1 MKKIIATVLAMV
13 MALAL
18 CTVAFATTYGDL
30 YKQNAAGG
38 WEKQELDGGIAYTSP
53 VETKSTDGKLVS
65 AKLGYYTFTIKGNT
79 SSANYVEVAKDDAT
93 FQLTVDGSVK
103 YLAVATDADTTN
115 AYTLKGTEV
124 EAKGADAKCGE
135 IQTITADNGKLYLAD
150 GKYYV
155 SGGNTYLLA
164 DGHVVAVTAAG
175 EGSYTV
181 KEHQFEIVSQ
191 AKDSAGVIT
200 GSLKCKNCPQTATLT
215 NKLSAI
221 PVGASSV
228 AGTAETFGAGLYA
241 YWTEGSTTPST
252 GTTTK
257 PSPKTFDAR
266 IAMYV
271 GMALTSVA
279 GSAVVIGKKKEF

>member
-215 NKLSAI
+215 NKPSAI

-228 AGTAETFGAGLYA
+228 EGTGTFGTGLYA

-257 PSPKTFDAR
+257 PSPKTFDAG

>member
-65 AKLGYYTFTIKGNT
+65 AKLGYYTFTIQGNT
-79 SSANYVEVAKDDAT
+79 SSASYVEVAKDDAT

-103 YLAVATDADTTN
+103 YLAVATAMDTTN

-124 EAKGADAKCGE
+124 KAKGADAKCGE
-135 IQTITADNGKLYLAD
+135 IETITSGKLYLAD

-155 SGGNTYLLA
+155 TGTGTYLLA
-164 DGHVVAVTAAG
+164 DGHVVEVTAAG

-228 AGTAETFGAGLYA
+228 AGTANTFGEGLYA

-257 PSPKTFDAR
+257 PSPKTFDAG

>member
-65 AKLGYYTFTIKGNT
+65 AKLGYYTFTIKGEA
-79 SSANYVEVAKDDAT
+79 SANYVEVAKDDAT

-103 YLAVATDADTTN
+103 YLAVATTMDTTN

-124 EAKGADAKCGE
+124 EAKGNDAKCGE
-135 IQTITADNGKLYLAD
+135 IVEIPSGKLYLAD

-155 SGGNTYLLA
+155 TGTGTYLLA
-164 DGHVVAVTAAG
+164 DGHVVEVAAAG
-175 EGSYTV
+175 ENSYTV

-215 NKLSAI
+215 NKPSAI

-228 AGTAETFGAGLYA
+228 EGTGTFGAGLYA

-252 GTTTK
+252 GTTTTK
-257 PSPKTFDAR
+257 PSPKTFDAG

>member
-65 AKLGYYTFTIKGNT
+65 AKLGYYTFTIKG
-79 SSANYVEVAKDDAT
+79 SPSASYVEVAKDDAT

-103 YLAVATDADTTN
+103 YLDVATTVDTTN

-124 EAKGADAKCGE
+124 KAKGADAKCGE
-135 IQTITADNGKLYLAD
+135 IVEIPSGKLYLAD

-155 SGGNTYLLA
+155 TGTGTYLLA
-164 DGHVVAVTAAG
+164 DGHVVEVTAAG
-175 EGSYTV
+175 ENSYTV
-181 KEHQFEIVSQ
+181 KAHQFEIVSQ

-215 NKLSAI
+215 NKPSAI

-228 AGTAETFGAGLYA
+228 EGTGTFGEGLYA

-257 PSPKTFDAR
+257 PSPKTFDAG

>member
-65 AKLGYYTFTIKGNT
+65 AKLGYYTFTIKGEA
-79 SSANYVEVAKDDAT
+79 SANYVEVAKDDAT

-103 YLAVATDADTTN
+103 YLAVATAMDTTN

-124 EAKGADAKCGE
+124 KAKGADAKCGE
-135 IQTITADNGKLYLAD
+135 IETITGNAKLYLAD

-155 SGGNTYLLA
+155 TGTGTYLLA
-164 DGHVVAVTAAG
+164 DGHVVEVAAAG
-175 EGSYTV
+175 ENSYTV
-181 KEHQFEIVSQ
+181 KAHQFEIVSQ

-257 PSPKTFDAR
+257 PSPKTFDAG

>member
-103 YLAVATDADTTN
+103 YLAVATAMDTTN

-124 EAKGADAKCGE
+124 KAKGADAKCGE
-135 IQTITADNGKLYLAD
+135 IEAITSGKLYLAD

-155 SGGNTYLLA
+155 TGTGTYLLA
-164 DGHVVAVTAAG
+164 DGHVVEVTAAG

-228 AGTAETFGAGLYA
+228 AGTANTFGEGLYA
-241 YWTEGSTTPST
+241 YWTEGSTT
-252 GTTTK
+252 GTTNTTK
-257 PSPKTFDAR
+257 PSPKTFDAG

>member
-18 CTVAFATTYGDL
+18 CTTAFAATYGDL

-65 AKLGYYTFTIKGNT
+65 AKLGYYTFTIKGNST
-79 SSANYVEVAKDDAT
+79 SANYVEVAKDDAT

-103 YLAVATDADTTN
+103 YLAVATHEDITN

-124 EAKGADAKCGE
+124 EAKGDDAKCGE
-135 IQTITADNGKLYLAD
+135 IQRINDNGGKLYLAD

-155 SGGNTYLLA
+155 AGADAYLLA
-164 DGHVVAVTAAG
+164 DGHVVAVTAANDD
-175 EGSYTV
+175 SYTV
-181 KEHQFEIVSQ
+181 KKHQFEIVSQ

-228 AGTAETFGAGLYA
+228 EGTGTFGAGLYA

-252 GTTTK
+252 GTTTTT
-257 PSPKTFDAR
+257 SPKTFDAG

>member
-18 CTVAFATTYGDL
+18 CTTAFAATYGDL
-30 YKQNAAGG
+30 YEQNAAGG
-38 WEKQELDGGIAYTSP
+38 WEKKELDGGIAYTSP

-65 AKLGYYTFTIKGNT
+65 AKLGYYTFTIKDRAST
-79 SSANYVEVAKDDAT
+79 NYVEVAKDDAT

-103 YLAVATDADTTN
+103 YLAVAESLDTTT

-135 IQTITADNGKLYLAD
+135 IQAITAENGKLYLAD

-164 DGHVVAVTAAG
+164 DGHVVAVTAANDD
-175 EGSYTV
+175 SYTV

-228 AGTAETFGAGLYA
+228 EGTGTFGTGLYA
-241 YWTEGSTTPST
+241 YWTAGSTTTPST
-252 GTTTK
+252 DKNT
-257 PSPKTFDAR
+257 SPKTFDAG

>member
-18 CTVAFATTYGDL
+18 CTTAFATTYGDL

-65 AKLGYYTFTIKGNT
+65 AKLGYYTFTIKDSGT
-79 SSANYVEVAKDDAT
+79 SANYVEVAKDDAT

-103 YLAVATDADTTN
+103 YLAVATTVDTTN

-124 EAKGADAKCGE
+124 KAKGADAKCGE
-135 IQTITADNGKLYLAD
+135 IETITGNAKLYLAD

-155 SGGNTYLLA
+155 TGTGTYLLA
-164 DGHVVAVTAAG
+164 DGHVVEVAAAG
-175 EGSYTV
+175 ENSYTV
-181 KEHQFEIVSQ
+181 KAHQFEIVSQ

-257 PSPKTFDAR
+257 PSPKTFDAG

>member
-103 YLAVATDADTTN
+103 YLAVATAMDTTN

-124 EAKGADAKCGE
+124 KAKGADAKCGE
-135 IQTITADNGKLYLAD
+135 IETITSGKLYLAD

-155 SGGNTYLLA
+155 TGTGTYLLA
-164 DGHVVAVTAAG
+164 DGHVVEVTAAG

-215 NKLSAI
+215 NKPSAI

-228 AGTAETFGAGLYA
+228 AGTANTFGEGLYA

-257 PSPKTFDAR
+257 PSPKTFDAG

>member
-103 YLAVATDADTTN
+103 YLAVATAMDTTN

-124 EAKGADAKCGE
+124 EAKGNDAKCGE
-135 IQTITADNGKLYLAD
+135 IATITSGKLYLAD

-155 SGGNTYLLA
+155 TGTGTYLLA
-164 DGHVVAVTAAG
+164 DGHVVEVTAANDD
-175 EGSYTV
+175 SYTV

-257 PSPKTFDAR
+257 PSPKTFDAG

>member
-18 CTVAFATTYGDL
+18 CTTAFAATYGDL

-65 AKLGYYTFTIKGNT
+65 AKLGYYTFTIKGEA
-79 SSANYVEVAKDDAT
+79 SANYVEVAKDDAT

-103 YLAVATDADTTN
+103 YLDVATTVDTTN

-124 EAKGADAKCGE
+124 EAKGDDAKCGE
-135 IQTITADNGKLYLAD
+135 IQRINDNGGKLYLAD

-155 SGGNTYLLA
+155 AGDTTYLLA
-164 DGHVVAVTAAG
+164 DGHVVAVTAANDD
-175 EGSYTV
+175 SYTV
-181 KEHQFEIVSQ
+181 KKHQFEIVSQ

-215 NKLSAI
+215 NKPSAI

-257 PSPKTFDAR
+257 PSPKTFDAG

>member
-65 AKLGYYTFTIKGNT
+65 AKLGYYTFTIKDSGT
-79 SSANYVEVAKDDAT
+79 SANYVEVAKDDAT

-103 YLAVATDADTTN
+103 YLAVATHEDITN

-124 EAKGADAKCGE
+124 EAKGNDAKCGE
-135 IQTITADNGKLYLAD
+135 IQAITAENGKLYLAD

-215 NKLSAI
+215 NKPSAI

-257 PSPKTFDAR
+257 PSPKTFDAG